1 MGVLYILAFLFLRA
15 FASPIME
22 EMVVHERVD
31 HVSPEFVDLGPPEA
45 STVLNLRINLAS
57 SDLPGL
63 EQTLKEIS
71 DPSSLFY
78 GNWLS
83 KEQVDVHVRPL
94 PSTSALVA
102 DWLVQHGVVN
112 AKNISSAGDWIAF
125 PVTVSAA
132 NRMLGANFSAYTH
145 SPSGKRYIR
154 TREYSIPAALRNNHI
169 RLVHPTISFVGP
181 VAASTLISSTR
192 LGAEG
197 PNSTATSYACSD
209 VITPECLDGLYN
221 IPGTAARNTP
231 STLAV
236 TAFDNECATDTDLQ
250 TFMNQMRPNIPYSG
264 FSLATLD
271 GGGDGFY
278 PGLEASLDIQY
289 AVGVAPGIS
298 TTFMSVGPGNS
309 DGLGGFLDVVNKWRA
324 DSNPPHVI
332 TTSYGFN
339 CEETV
344 PEMLARSLCD
354 AYMALTAQGVSCLFS
369 SGDGGVGAT
378 PGNQCYNFLPAFPSC
393 PYVTIVGAT
402 SYIPEQGAS
411 FSAGGFSNYFPQQSW
426 QSGAVDAYF
435 GELGSQYNGRFNRA
449 GRAFPDVSAQGFM
462 VQIIQEGQAKLV
474 EGTSCSSPIFAAI
487 IALLNAELLNAGK
500 PVLGFL
506 NPWLY
511 ANPGAF
517 NDIMGGNNPGC
528 GTQGFSAIN
537 GWDPVTGLGT
547 PDYIRMRSAA
557 GLV

>member
-1 MGVLYILAFLFLRA
+1 
-15 FASPIME
+15 
-22 EMVVHERVD
+22 
-31 HVSPEFVDLGPPEA
+31 
-45 STVLNLRINLAS
+45 
-57 SDLPGL
+57 
-63 EQTLKEIS
+63 
-71 DPSSLFY
+71 
-78 GNWLS
+78 
-83 KEQVDVHVRPL
+83 
-94 PSTSALVA
+94 
-102 DWLVQHGVVN
+102 
-112 AKNISSAGDWIAF
+112 
-125 PVTVSAA
+125 
-132 NRMLGANFSAYTH
+132 MLGANFSYTH

-169 RLVHPTISFVGP
+169 RLVHPMISFVGP
-181 VAASTLISSTR
+181 VATSTLISSTR
-192 LGAEG
+192 LSAEG
-197 PNSTATSYACSD
+197 TNSTATSYACSD

-221 IPGTAARNTP
+221 ISGTAARNTA

-250 TFMNQMRPNIPYSG
+250 TFMNQLRPDIPYSG

-271 GGGDGFY
+271 GGGDGCY

-289 AVGVAPGIS
+289 AVGVAPEIP

-309 DGLGGFLDVVNKWRA
+309 DGLGG
-324 DSNPPHVI
+324 
-332 TTSYGFN
+332 YGFN
-339 CEETV
+339 CEATV

-393 PYVTIVGAT
+393 PYVTIIGAT

-411 FSAGGFSNYFPQQSW
+411 FSAAGFSNYFPQQSW
-426 QSGAVDAYF
+426 
-435 GELGSQYNGRFNRA
+435 R
-449 GRAFPDVSAQGFM
+449 FM

-517 NDIMGGNNPGC
+517 NYIVGGNNPGY
-528 GTQGFSAIN
+528 GTQ
-537 GWDPVTGLGT
+537 
-547 PDYIRMRSAA
+547 
-557 GLV
+557 